1 MNVVD
6 GRQVGR
12 LQLSAVNRKERASE
26 ELIYKTETDTRTQ
39 KANMFTKAGGREH
52 IWSLGLIDTHQYT
65 VYKKDLLNRPGN
77 HIQYLVITSNG
88 KESEKE
94 YICKYT
100 S

>member
-52 IWSLGLIDTHQYT
+52 IWSLGLIDTHQYQRFIT
-65 VYKKDLLNRPGN
+65 ATLLLLLLSRFSHVRLCATPIDG
-77 HIQYLVITSNG
+77 HAT
-88 KESEKE
+88 
-94 YICKYT
+94 
-100 S
+100 